1 MTNTFTLED
10 LDAAIE
16 QQFNPFVFVAGDEE
30 FKLRNVV
37 RLGEKERNI
46 VLDQLKAMED
56 LQQAEEDGTLNI
68 KDVVSVIQTILKT
81 VTADGKGAK
90 LVKVVGDDPMRN
102 RVLLE
107 KWMEATQ
114 TGEAQRSSV

>member
-1 MTNTFTLED
+1 MTNTFTLDD

-30 FKLRNVV
+30 FELRNVV
-37 RLGEKERNI
+37 GLGEKERNT
-46 VLDQLKAMED
+46 VLDQLKAMEN
-56 LQQAEEDGTLNI
+56 LQQAEEDGTLDI
-68 KDVVSVIQTILKT
+68 KDVVAVIQTILKT

-90 LVKVVGDDPMRN
+90 LVKAVGDDPMRN

-114 TGEAQRSSV
+114 AGESQRASV

>member
-1 MTNTFTLED
+1 MTNTVTLDD
-10 LDAAIE
+10 LDAAIV
-16 QQFNPFVFVAGDEE
+16 QQFNPFAFVSGDGEIR
-30 FKLRNVV
+30 LRNVI
-37 RLGEKERNI
+37 RLGEKERNT
-46 VLDQLKAMED
+46 VLDQLKAMEN
-56 LQQAEEDGTLNI
+56 LQQAEEDGTLDI

-90 LVKVVGDDPMRN
+90 LVKAVGDDPMRN

-114 TGEAQRSSV
+114 TGEAQR

>member
-1 MTNTFTLED
+1 TFTRGD

-16 QQFNPFVFVAGDEE
+16 QQLNPFGFGAGDEE

-37 RLGEKERNI
+37 RLGEKERNT
-46 VLDQLKAMED
+46 VLDRLEAMEK
-56 LQQAEEDGTLNI
+56 LQQAGEDGAVDI
-68 KDVVSVIQTILKT
+68 KDVVSATQTILKT

-90 LVKVVGDDPMRN
+90 LVKAVGDDPMRN

-114 TGEAQRSSV
+114 TGEAQRSAV